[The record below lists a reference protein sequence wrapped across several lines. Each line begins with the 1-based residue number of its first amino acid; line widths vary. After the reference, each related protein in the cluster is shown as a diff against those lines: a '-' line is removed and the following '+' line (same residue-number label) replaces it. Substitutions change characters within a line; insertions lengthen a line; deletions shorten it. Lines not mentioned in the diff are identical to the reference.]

1 MDEFIENKIANS
13 GLVTLD
19 LGDFH
24 DATPIS
30 SIDIKPWLFQEMIIK
45 ENDFKKHLDEH
56 DWTQYKGHYVCFFSS
71 VDAII
76 PNWAWLLIS
85 NKLQDNCRRYYNGPP
100 SLLNEILYNEAIQ
113 AYDLTELQ
121 DKRVLIKG
129 CGDKEIPASAFSSLA
144 SRLFPIVKSL
154 MFGEACSNVP
164 IYKQK
169 AK

>member
-1 MDEFIENKIANS
+1 MIENKIANS

-19 LGDFH
+19 LGDFYQN
-24 DATPIS
+24 S
-30 SIDIKPWLFQEMIIK
+30 KRVSLDIKPWLFQEMIIREK
-45 ENDFKKHLDEH
+45 DFKEHLNQH
-56 DWTQYKGHYVCFFSS
+56 NWTQYKDQLVCFYSS

-76 PNWAWLLIS
+76 PNWAWLMIA
-85 NKLQDNCRRYYNGPP
+85 NKLEGNCLRYYNGTPQQ
-100 SLLNEILYNEAIQ
+100 LNEILFSEAIT
-113 AYDLTELQ
+113 AFDTTELI

-129 CGDKEIPASAFSSLA
+129 CGDKEIPPSAFSVMA
-144 SRLFPIVKSL
+144 SKLLPVVKSL